1 MMMLASAPKNHN
13 NNNNNYHFSSIKVN
27 NLLPGHFGE
36 LSLVSM
42 ASDSDDL
49 YVESAICTGGCR
61 YVLLTPKPQQ
71 KDTMMA
77 CLAGIAIDEAALGRP
92 NPAGFSD
99 VFLTLADI
107 VPFSTRSGQRFT
119 ITFEIRYNDWR
130 FARVETFSEVFTSL
144 SA

>member
-1 MMMLASAPKNHN
+1 MMLASAPKSHN
-13 NNNNNYHFSSIKVN
+13 NNYPFSSIKVN
-27 NLLPGHFGE
+27 NSLPGHFGE

-49 YVESAICTGGCR
+49 YVESAIHLTAGCR

-71 KDTMMA
+71 KDSMMA